1 MNRYSDEQLVQEL
14 ERRQEEREQK
24 RKEQE
29 QEQEERALKLKKEFE
44 ELSNKHLVV
53 LSKDT
58 GDLVGFAR
66 NYNSTIDL
74 IFEYLK
80 KGIHSDDFDEEK
92 FIESKELAKK
102 ENRYP
107 WTQKRI
113 LIDNEDVFYDDAC
126 DMYTTEMQDNTMVL
140 HKEFLLVFS
149 EKFKEIL
156 DGKDWVLEQ

>member
-1 MNRYSDEQLVQEL
+1 MDRYSDEQLTQEL
-14 ERRQEEREQK
+14 ERR
-24 RKEQE
+24 
-29 QEQEERALKLKKEFE
+29 KLKRESE
-44 ELSNKHLVV
+44 ELSNKNLVV

-66 NYNSTIDL
+66 NYDSTIDL

-80 KGIHSDDFDEEK
+80 KGIHSDDFDEEIFEK
-92 FIESKELAKK
+92 SKELAKK

-126 DMYTTEMQDNTMVL
+126 DMYTTEIQDDTMVL

-156 DGKDWVLEQ
+156 DGKDWVLEQW

>member
-1 MNRYSDEQLVQEL
+1 LVQEL
-14 ERRQEEREQK
+14 ERREKEREQR

-29 QEQEERALKLKKEFE
+29 EEALKLEREFE
-44 ELSNKHLVV
+44 ELSNKNVLV

-58 GDLVGFAR
+58 GDLIGFAR
-66 NYNSTIDL
+66 TYEGTLDL

-80 KGIHSDDFDEEK
+80 KGIDLYDFEEDK

-126 DMYTTEMQDNTMVL
+126 DMYTTDMQDDTMVL

-156 DGKDWVLEQ
+156 DGKDWIME

>member
-24 RKEQE
+24 RKEL
-29 QEQEERALKLKKEFE
+29 EEKALKLKREFE

-66 NYNSTIDL
+66 TYEGTIDL
-74 IFEYLK
+74 VLEYLK
-80 KGIHSDDFDEEK
+80 RYIQTVDFDEELFEK
-92 FIESKELAKK
+92 SKELAKEDNHYHYTHK
-102 ENRYP
+102 NLVINNRE
-107 WTQKRI
+107 
-113 LIDNEDVFYDDAC
+113 LFLNEYC
-126 DMYTTEMQDNTMVL
+126 DTYETEDNTMYLDHKFVL
-140 HKEFLLVFS
+140 GFS

-156 DGKDWVLEQ
+156 DGKDWVLE